1 MNYVLAK
8 RLELLEEV
16 TRLQTSLGVKGD
28 VAFTCETA
36 RYQHLY
42 FILPLLNFQND
53 QNNNGNLPLSI
64 CLALILSLLNH
75 NIQI

>member
-16 TRLQTSLGVKGD
+16 TRLQKSLGVKGD

-36 RYQHLY
+36 RYVVLSQ
-42 FILPLLNFQND
+42 FI
-53 QNNNGNLPLSI
+53 GYTAVMRSI
-64 CLALILSLLNH
+64 
-75 NIQI
+75 